1 MPSKTRRVM
10 LVGIVA
16 LTLTLTLAP
25 TSADAGA
32 LRVRLLE
39 LINRTRQH
47 HDLHAWRLNA
57 RLSDDAKAHTRKVI
71 RRGKLLD
78 PTNLRE
84 VLRPY
89 RWKLG
94 ADVVGCARTLRRIVY
109 LWMHEPVHR
118 DILLNP
124 RLRRAGVGVIPTEG
138 KTSCGRDAIWATS
151 LMYG

>member
-10 LVGIVA
+10 LVGVVA
-16 LTLTLTLAP
+16 LTLTVALAP
-25 TSADAGA
+25 GPADAGT

-47 HDLHAWRLNA
+47 HDLHALRTNA
-57 RLSDDAKAHTRKVI
+57 RLSDDAEGHTRKMI
-71 RRGKLLD
+71 RRGKLFD

-89 RWKLG
+89 PWKLG
-94 ADVVGCARTLRRIVY
+94 ASVVGCAGTLGRIVQ
-109 LWMHEPVHR
+109 LWMHSKVHR

-138 KTSCGRDAIWATS
+138 NTSCGRDAIWATS
-151 LMYG
+151 LIYG